1 MAKIQARTIADF
13 KASHDR
19 ETVVTAKVK
28 AALEVLA
35 KVGPE
40 HYEYEGDFIK
50 LAKIGQADVTLVR
63 EKFKDYIVEAA
74 AVHGKT
80 ARRVWCGS
88 LKTAKTLREG

>member
-1 MAKIQARTIADF
+1 MKQKPRTIADF

-19 ETVVTAKVK
+19 ETVVTTKVR
-28 AALEVLA
+28 AALEALA

-50 LAKIGQADVTLVR
+50 LAKISQTDVTLVR
-63 EKFKDYIVEAA
+63 EKFKDHIVEAA

-80 ARRVWCGS
+80 ARRVWVGN
-88 LKTAKTLREG
+88 LKTAKALREG